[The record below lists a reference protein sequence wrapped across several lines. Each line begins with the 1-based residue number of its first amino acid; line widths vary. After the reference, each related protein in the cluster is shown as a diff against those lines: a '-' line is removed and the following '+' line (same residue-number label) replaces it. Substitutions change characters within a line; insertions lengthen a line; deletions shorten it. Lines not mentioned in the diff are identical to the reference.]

1 MAKIKDL
8 IKSHG
13 KIIMFPVLMVFV
25 LVSIFIFNGFQST
38 ETLFVTTDEGTFIE
52 ASGMVENNSINLSSE
67 VNGII
72 SEVTVKE
79 GDVIKEGQIIA
90 EISNSTIKNQY
101 EQAMDT
107 LKIAKKNVEVAL
119 ESLESYKAVNM
130 NSTEQAKNAY
140 YSSYGEYERI
150 LEGASA
156 EEIKQAEEAYTQ
168 AEINLKYLEDNL
180 EDSKILL
187 EHDIISQKNHEE
199 IEKNYNIAQTQ
210 FNIASAKLDQIKAG
224 PSEATVKAVKNKML
238 QAKSAHE
245 LSISNG
251 NMQLTQL
258 QNQYE
263 LAKLKYDQAK
273 TISDQLKEELSK
285 MIILSPID
293 GIINLLA
300 IKKGEFTS
308 LGKAVAEIYDTK
320 NMEIRVYVSEA
331 NIGHI
336 KVGQDVN
343 IYVDSDSEQSFKG
356 NVIRINNSAEFTP
369 KNIQTKEER
378 INTVF
383 EVKIQVLDSKGV
395 IKAGMPVDVSIKID

>member
-1 MAKIKDL
+1 
-8 IKSHG
+8 
-13 KIIMFPVLMVFV
+13 
-25 LVSIFIFNGFQST
+25 
-38 ETLFVTTDEGTFIE
+38 
-52 ASGMVENNSINLSSE
+52 
-67 VNGII
+67 
-72 SEVTVKE
+72 
-79 GDVIKEGQIIA
+79 
-90 EISNSTIKNQY
+90 
-101 EQAMDT
+101 
-107 LKIAKKNVEVAL
+107 
-119 ESLESYKAVNM
+119 
-130 NSTEQAKNAY
+130 
-140 YSSYGEYERI
+140 
-150 LEGASA
+150 
-156 EEIKQAEEAYTQ
+156 
-168 AEINLKYLEDNL
+168 
-180 EDSKILL
+180 
-187 EHDIISQKNHEE
+187 
-199 IEKNYNIAQTQ
+199 
-210 FNIASAKLDQIKAG
+210 
-224 PSEATVKAVKNKML
+224 
-238 QAKSAHE
+238 
-245 LSISNG
+245 
-251 NMQLTQL
+251 MQLTQL